1 MTGLLLT
8 LVSLCEASPALFHT
22 SDESAVSDTQRVL
35 YEQIGGGTHAE
46 YEVIYDGDA
55 TSFGWMIPVFG
66 RLIEVTDR
74 EDGHLA
80 ELLEQSE
87 PVVEYVSADPL
98 DTGDGVD
105 DGGGIGCGCAG
116 AKNDKTSDSAI
127 GAIDDSNDSADDGDT
142 GAGVDASEVDIV
154 ATGFTGTYT
163 WQLIET
169 ETADDLV
176 TWLSE
181 NGWEEGDQREVI
193 ESYVAE
199 GGVTWL
205 CVKLAV
211 EAGDAETTDDGRSL
225 PVLGV
230 SWEGETM
237 RYPAILAK
245 NGEATS
251 LRTTLLV
258 VGESDATLGSGWK
271 VEPVGDLVAGLYGED
286 LPGDAFTDRLEALS
300 ATEATY
306 GLTYAGDYDDQRL
319 TRLDTLTSAALH
331 TADVEISFSGDAN
344 DVVTTIEVETS
355 STRRV
360 SGAAALGLAA
370 LLGVTLRRRS
380 AAAGPPG

>member
-1 MTGLLLT
+1 MTGLMLA

-22 SDESAVSDTQRVL
+22 SAESAVSDTQRVL

-74 EDGHLA
+74 EDGHL
-80 ELLEQSE
+80 ETLLRQSE

-98 DTGDGVD
+98 DTGDGA
-105 DGGGIGCGCAG
+105 DGGGPSCGCAG
-116 AKNDKTSDSAI
+116 TKNDEYSISEPGAKDDTSDS
-127 GAIDDSNDSADDGDT
+127 GDDGDT
-142 GAGVDASEVDIV
+142 ASAADLSSVDVV

-176 TWLSE
+176 TWLSD
-181 NGWEEGDQREVI
+181 NGWDEGDQRDVI

-211 EAGDAETTDDGRSL
+211 DASGAETEETGRSL

-230 SWEGETM
+230 SWEGDTM

-258 VGESDATLGSGWK
+258 VGESDATISSGWK
-271 VEPVGDLVAGLYGED
+271 VTTVGSLVGED
-286 LPGDAFTDRLEALS
+286 LPADAFTGYLEALS

-319 TRLDTLTSAALH
+319 TRLDTLTAAALH
-331 TADVEISFSGDAN
+331 TADVEISFTGDAT

-370 LLGVTLRRRS
+370 MLGVTLRRRS
-380 AAAGPPG
+380 PAAGRPG